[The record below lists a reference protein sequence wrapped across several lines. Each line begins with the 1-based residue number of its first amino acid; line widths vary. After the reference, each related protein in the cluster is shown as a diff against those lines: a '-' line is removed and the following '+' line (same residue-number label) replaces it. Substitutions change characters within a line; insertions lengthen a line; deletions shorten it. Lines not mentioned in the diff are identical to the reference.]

1 MERIN
6 ELMRSVKHPESS
18 PNPLRAVPRS
28 WSKTGIPQKVVLRII
43 EETYQRCIG
52 PHVGALRRYSAFSS
66 EVYGELTPYLVTEI
80 LREVGITD
88 NPSKCGEGKLF
99 LDLGSGVGNVVLQAA
114 LQSGCRAFGV
124 EVMEHPARLSGVQ
137 LEQMKM
143 RCRMWGVDMGEAE
156 VLRGDMT
163 ACPRVDELISQADVV
178 LVNNFVFKE
187 ELNNALRSKF
197 LDLKEGAIVVSLK
210 PFAPTSNNQRLTE
223 RNIDDIAVA
232 IFDVVSRPY
241 HSGTVSWS
249 SGSGNYYLHRV
260 DREGYRESRM
270 QFERAQSVGRRR
282 TATRKF

>member
-187 ELNNALRSKF
+187 EREYYAKH
-197 LDLKEGAIVVSLK
+197 
-210 PFAPTSNNQRLTE
+210 
-223 RNIDDIAVA
+223 VA
-232 IFDVVSRPY
+232 
-241 HSGTVSWS
+241 
-249 SGSGNYYLHRV
+249 
-260 DREGYRESRM
+260 
-270 QFERAQSVGRRR
+270 
-282 TATRKF
+282 